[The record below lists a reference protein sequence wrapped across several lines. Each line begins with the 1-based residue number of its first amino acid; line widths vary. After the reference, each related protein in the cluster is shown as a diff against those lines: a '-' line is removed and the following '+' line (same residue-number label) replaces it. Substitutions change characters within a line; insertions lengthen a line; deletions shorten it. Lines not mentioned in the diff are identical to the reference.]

1 MQSVCCETGFFWA
14 KAHKARAP
22 KEALCALEFGSLRFQ
37 IQLTKRADFLCS
49 NALHRNSPFG
59 GGWELLAILSAA
71 CGEIGAYLFVN
82 ESTGNGDLNGLH
94 ENLNVAGQT
103 DGLTAA
109 GLRGIIH
116 FWTILGLLGPH
127 RSREADAHSF
137 STSD

>member
-1 MQSVCCETGFFWA
+1 M
-14 KAHKARAP
+14 
-22 KEALCALEFGSLRFQ
+22 
-37 IQLTKRADFLCS
+37 
-49 NALHRNSPFG
+49 
-59 GGWELLAILSAA
+59 
-71 CGEIGAYLFVN
+71 GAYLFVN
-82 ESTGNGDLNGLH
+82 ESTGKGDLNGLH